1 MTKEESRRKSI
12 NTESGRREISEK
24 LREKNVDKETLR
36 LAALLLDRDGFL
48 ISEMRLK
55 IMGLE
60 AKCRTLAQK
69 CEDLAAA
76 RKDVLG

>member
-1 MTKEESRRKSI
+1 MTREESRRKSI
-12 NTESGRREISEK
+12 NTESWRREISEK

-69 CEDLAAA
+69 
-76 RKDVLG
+76 